1 MIGGGSDSFVLE
13 STLPDFLYDSSY
25 YSTVRTNKNSPKRG
39 ASSFVAERG
48 LFKTLFKTAPLND
61 LCCCWLLLVI
71 DGVVRLKP
79 DTAEVDRRRE
89 KAPIRFI
96 VQVRAG

>member
-1 MIGGGSDSFVLE
+1 VDLPAAVW
-13 STLPDFLYDSSY
+13 ST
-25 YSTVRTNKNSPKRG
+25 KRG

-48 LFKTLFKTAPLND
+48 LFKTAPLND

-71 DGVVRLKP
+71 DGVVKLKP

-96 VQVRAG
+96 VQVRAGW